1 MSSQQTST
9 SNSTLFRN
17 GLLFDGSGA
26 PGRRADLLVKD
37 GRVSEIADSIGTER
51 ADQVIDCTDK
61 WVTPGLIDIHTHL
74 DLEVELAPELPEVV
88 RHGTTT
94 VVMSNCSL
102 GVAYGNQR
110 TGDQDPVVDCF
121 ARVENVPKH
130 VLRKVG
136 DALDWNDSG
145 DYLDHFKKL
154 NLGPNVCLL
163 YTSPSPR
170 DQRGSRMPSSA

>member
-1 MSSQQTST
+1 MSSST
-9 SNSTLFRN
+9 APKSTSTLFRN

-26 PGRRADLLVKD
+26 TGRRADLLVKD
-37 GRVSEIADSIGTER
+37 GRVAEIADSIGTDR
-51 ADQVIDCTDK
+51 AEQVIDCTDK

-110 TGDQDPVVDCF
+110 KDGQDRWWTASRGWRTCPSMYCARWATRWTGMIR
-121 ARVENVPKH
+121 ATT
-130 VLRKVG
+130 
-136 DALDWNDSG
+136 WI
-145 DYLDHFKKL
+145 
-154 NLGPNVCLL
+154 
-163 YTSPSPR
+163 TSRS
-170 DQRGSRMPSSA
+170 